1 MFHSSYKERLTL
13 CEVRLDELKECMAQS
28 NDVMRELAK
37 AALNLVDKQLN
48 NRSKLEDEI
57 DAIKAKLD
65 LTIRAQCAT
74 YSAALERVQAMI
86 EFEKKHGSH
95 KL

>member
-1 MFHSSYKERLTL
+1 MFSRSYKERLTL
-13 CEVRLDELKECMAQS
+13 CEVRLDELKEAMAAS

-57 DAIKAKLD
+57 KEIKHKLE

-74 YSAALERVQAMI
+74 YSAALERIQAML
-86 EFEKKHGSH
+86 EFEKKKNG
-95 KL
+95 